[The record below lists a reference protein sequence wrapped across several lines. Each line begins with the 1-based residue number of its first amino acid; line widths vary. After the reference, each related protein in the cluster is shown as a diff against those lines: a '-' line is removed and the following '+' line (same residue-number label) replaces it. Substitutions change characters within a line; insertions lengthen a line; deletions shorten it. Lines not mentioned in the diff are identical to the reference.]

1 MNNSL
6 YNFAQLDLEE
16 VIEEVTLEQQFLA
29 LNRSD
34 VYEIHFGVVK
44 AFRGEAMR
52 SVGPIVK
59 GDIINL
65 TLKENAKYQEW
76 RINEDAP
83 Y

>member
-16 VIEEVTLEQQFLA
+16 VIEEVTLEQRFMA
-29 LNRSD
+29 LNCSD
-34 VYEIHFGVVK
+34 VHEIHFGVVK